1 MKKTDNKELFGATRP
16 GKLFFL
22 AAVPG
27 SIGMLAS
34 SLYQLMEGVMVGQF
48 LGDTAFA
55 AVNLAMPFVII
66 NFAVADLIGVGSS
79 VLISHSLGR
88 KEYAEANNIFTCA
101 CIGIVVS
108 GTALG
113 AVLFGLSSP
122 LLSVMGAEGEL
133 LELGTQYLRVNAL
146 CSPITT
152 AVFAIDNYL
161 RICGVIRG
169 SLIMNVC
176 MSLLCMGLEFLFLY
190 VFKFG
195 VWGAALATALGMM
208 VCVTG
213 AFIPFFMGKMALK
226 FVRPKFRWN
235 TIKKTVA
242 CGMPNFLNNVAARL
256 TSIFMNILL
265 LRFGGETAVSVYG
278 VLMYADG
285 IIQPLLYGACDSLQ
299 PAIGFN
305 WGAGDVKRSL
315 SIEKYCFAACAILSV
330 LFAAVLMCV
339 PEGITKLF
347 ISSPDAAT
355 LEMAREALMIFACTY
370 FVRWISFAAQAF
382 FLAIGKSVQATIL
395 SVSVAL
401 VFPLALMGAFYVLQ
415 LYGLWINTP
424 VTAGFVGVMAVVML
438 AVFFVRLKKSP
449 PLPVSAAEEGAEKTA

>member
-1 MKKTDNKELFGATRP
+1 
-16 GKLFFL
+16 
-22 AAVPG
+22 
-27 SIGMLAS
+27 
-34 SLYQLMEGVMVGQF
+34 MVGQF

-88 KEYAEANNIFTCA
+88 KEYDKANNIFTCA
-101 CIGIVVS
+101 CIGIVLS
-108 GTALG
+108 GAALG
-113 AVLFGLSSP
+113 GLLFGLASP
-122 LLSVMGAEGEL
+122 LLKVMGAEGEL
-133 LELGTQYLRVNAL
+133 LELGVQYLRVYAL
-146 CSPITT
+146 CSPVTT
-152 AVFAIDNYL
+152 AVFAVDNYL

-169 SLIMNVC
+169 SLIMNIC
-176 MSLLCMGLEFLFLY
+176 MSVLCMGLEFLFLY

-208 VCVTG
+208 VCVIG
-213 AFIPFFMGKMALK
+213 AFVPFFTGKMALK
-226 FVRPKFRWN
+226 FVRPKFRMN
-235 TIKKTVA
+235 AIKKTVA

-299 PAIGFN
+299 PALGFN
-305 WGAGDVKRSL
+305 WGAGEVRRTL
-315 SIEKYCFAACAILSV
+315 RIERYCFTACALLSV
-330 LFAAVLMCV
+330 LFAAVLLCV
-339 PEGITKLF
+339 PEGITRLF
-347 ISSPDAAT
+347 ISQPSGT
-355 LEMAREALMIFACTY
+355 TMEMAVEALTIFACTY
-370 FVRWISFAAQAF
+370 FIRWISFAAQAF

-395 SVSVAL
+395 SVSIAMVL
-401 VFPLALMGAFYVLQ
+401 PLALMGAFYPLS

-424 VTAGFVGVMAVVML
+424 VAAGVVGAMALIML
-438 AVFFVRLKKSP
+438 AHFFIKLKSASSRNTNSP
-449 PLPVSAAEEGAEKTA
+449 DIGAIKLREEK